1 MILLDNF
8 EAINPG
14 NNLNQRTLN
23 PANSSAHVRYS
34 SCSRFDP
41 HGNLI
46 PPVDSNIGKY
56 SVRTHLGR
64 NANTALKINRPSLEV
79 AGTYRVKVFTQDHAK
94 EEKFSL
100 IVRSKPKVQ
109 VRKSE
114 SLHTFHVF

>member
-1 MILLDNF
+1 MILLNNF
-8 EAINPG
+8 EAINHS
-14 NNLNQRTLN
+14 T
-23 PANSSAHVRYS
+23 
-34 SCSRFDP
+34 CSRFDP

-46 PPVDSNIGKY
+46 PPVDSNVGKY

-109 VRKSE
+109 VRNSE
-114 SLHTFHVF
+114 SLRTFHVFWFGHIRFLCA

>member
-1 MILLDNF
+1 M
-8 EAINPG
+8 
-14 NNLNQRTLN
+14 
-23 PANSSAHVRYS
+23 
-34 SCSRFDP
+34 
-41 HGNLI
+41 I
-46 PPVDSNIGKY
+46 PPVDSNGGKY

-114 SLHTFHVF
+114 SLHTFRVF